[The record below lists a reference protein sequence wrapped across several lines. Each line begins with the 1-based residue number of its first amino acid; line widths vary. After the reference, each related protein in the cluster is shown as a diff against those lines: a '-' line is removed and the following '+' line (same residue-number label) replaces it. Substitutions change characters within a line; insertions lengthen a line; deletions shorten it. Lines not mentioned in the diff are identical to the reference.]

1 MVYKE
6 CTFKL
11 PEPPPSHL
19 WLQVCVHCIVLQPT
33 QNESDN
39 DQRQQN
45 HHMFSKMSGLR
56 GILVDIYIDVSRR
69 HFWKSWEIHTTV
81 KIQNFKIWRVP
92 TENGESRIHLGELQG
107 CLGHTWC
114 IISTCIAIIELFSF
128 VNNCYFLST

>member
-6 CTFKL
+6 GTFKL

-19 WLQVCVHCIVLQPT
+19 WLRVCVHCIVLQPT

-69 HFWKSWEIHTTV
+69 HFWKSWVIHTTE
-81 KIQNFKIWRVP
+81 KIQNFKTLTSLNWKWWVQDSSRWAARMSGPYMVYYFNMYCYNRV
-92 TENGESRIHLGELQG
+92 I
-107 CLGHTWC
+107 
-114 IISTCIAIIELFSF
+114 F
-128 VNNCYFLST
+128 VC